1 MPHLPN
7 NGVMPLLPNND
18 AMPLLLNNYVQVF
31 DNALPEP
38 FCQQML
44 HSFNSLGRFH
54 KSNGRGVRAGHEAS
68 AWTELDISPL
78 TDVNFRNII
87 LGNMHKHL
95 ARYNDNIAQLMSA
108 PTLPIPATDKISELV
123 IKRYCANAD
132 EAFQLHFDAL
142 GPVANRYLVFLWYL
156 NDVAEGGET
165 EFPALGLSV
174 APKAGRLLMFPPYWM
189 FQHQGKAPLSGDKFI
204 FSSYFLF

>member
-1 MPHLPN
+1 MPAPISPA
-7 NGVMPLLPNND
+7 PLTLS
-18 AMPLLLNNYVQVF
+18 NYIQVF
-31 DNALPEP
+31 DNALPAA

-44 HSFNSLGRFH
+44 QSFNSLARFH
-54 KSNGRGVRAGHEAS
+54 KINGRGVRAGHDAS

-78 TDVNFRNII
+78 TDVSFRQII
-87 LGNMHKHL
+87 LANMHKHL
-95 ARYNDNIAQLMSA
+95 ALYNAVVTPVS
-108 PTLPIPATDKISELV
+108 TLPIPGTDKISELV
-123 IKRYCANAD
+123 IKRYRPGAD

-165 EFPALGLSV
+165 DFPALGVSV
-174 APKAGRLLMFPPYWM
+174 APQAGRLVIFPPYWM
-189 FQHQGKAPLSGDKFI
+189 FQHQGKAPLSGDKYI